1 MGKFSIASF
10 KQAQCGISLVE
21 LAIAASFVLMA
32 AAVAAPHYTRSR
44 IAANEASSVASLRA
58 IYQAETSYQQA
69 YPKVGFPASI
79 SSLGGGKG
87 CKPSAQ
93 TACLISNSVASGSDR
108 GFNFAAKGE
117 TPINGANTTFA
128 AGAAPAKYSST
139 GTHLFCAMQDGKV
152 RWDNNLGQST
162 KPPDSNLCP
171 QFSIL

>member
-1 MGKFSIASF
+1 MASLWASF
-10 KQAQCGISLVE
+10 
-21 LAIAASFVLMA
+21 
-32 AAVAAPHYTRSR
+32 RSR
-44 IAANEASSVASLRA
+44 PLSKRNAGSRWWNWRLQRRSYSWLLRLRPP
-58 IYQAETSYQQA
+58 ITRDRESPPTKHHQA
-69 YPKVGFPASI
+69 YPKVGFPESI

>member
-1 MGKFSIASF
+1 MGKLTLARFG
-10 KQAQCGISLVE
+10 QAQYGISLVE

-32 AAVAAPHYTRSR
+32 AAIAAPHYTRSR
-44 IAANEASSVASLRA
+44 IAANEASAVASLRV
-58 IYQAETSYQQA
+58 IYQAETSYQEA
-69 YPKVGFPASI
+69 YPKVGFPLTI
-79 SSLGGGKG
+79 TSLGGGKG

-93 TACLISNSVASGSDR
+93 TACLISNSIALGSDR

-152 RWDNNLGQST
+152 RWDNNLAQST
-162 KPPDSNLCP
+162 NPPDSNLCP
-171 QFSIL
+171 QLPIL